1 LRTRLAGIASVWLRM
16 NKLRQMF
23 RTSPRKLPIEHASN
37 APLPQRAPDWS
48 VGLRRFRRE
57 LDAELQQIRLE
68 LEFVRTRLSSYVGD
82 GIALTYLVDETPVF
96 VNSNDLGSPF
106 NLMSGGRYEE
116 DNIEVL
122 FSFLKEDTVFLDIGA
137 NIGFFTLKIGKRLG
151 PKGKVYAFEP
161 HPRIHDL
168 LRRNV
173 HVNGLGNVVTCFK
186 LALSDKNTTETLLY
200 PVGHLGGGHL
210 GPGEVSGHTA
220 VDAELRR
227 LDDLLGADFRCD
239 LVKIDVEGHEI
250 GVLDGMRNVVLNSPQ
265 IKILFEKLSPNAGTE
280 PALESYFSQ
289 LGFVLYGVQ
298 PDASLAALD
307 KGALADWVGYV
318 VAARAGAIGDGL
330 CRSRFSIYGGQ
341 LLAPTASV
349 PEPGPLR
356 RTADQGQMLF
366 HGPYWYLRQG
376 NWRFKFHGEVRGVA
390 CFALLQRFGHLVEQF
405 SVQEG
410 QFEHV
415 IAVPRDLIYF
425 ECAAYAETTQ
435 TEITV
440 DRLEFIREG

>member
-1 LRTRLAGIASVWLRM
+1 MRPAGIASVWMRM

-23 RTSPRKLPIEHASN
+23 RNSQREPPVEQAPT
-37 APLPQRAPDWS
+37 APLQMYGP
-48 VGLRRFRRE
+48 E
-57 LDAELQQIRLE
+57 LDAGLRQIRGDVDAELRQIRLE
-68 LEFVRTRLSSYVGD
+68 LEFVRTRLTSYVGD
-82 GIALTYLVDETPVF
+82 GIALTYLVDETPIF

-122 FSFLKEDTVFLDIGA
+122 LSFLKEDTIFLDIGA

-151 PKGKVYAFEP
+151 PQGKVYAFEP

-173 HVNGLGNVVTCFK
+173 HINGIAKLVTCFK
-186 LALSDKNTTETLLY
+186 LALSDKNATETLRY
-200 PVGHLGGGHL
+200 PIGHLGGGHL
-210 GPGEVSGHTA
+210 GPVENLGDTV

-250 GVLDGMRNVVLNSPQ
+250 GVLDGMKNIVLNSPR
-265 IKILFEKLSPNAGTE
+265 IKILFEKLDANAGTE
-280 PALESYFSQ
+280 AALESYFSG
-289 LGFVLYGVQ
+289 LGFALYAVRH
-298 PDASLAALD
+298 DASLAALA
-307 KGALADWVGYV
+307 KGALAEWSGYV
-318 VAARAGAIGDGL
+318 VATRPGAIEDGL
-330 CRSRFSIYGGQ
+330 QRSRFSIYGGQ
-341 LLAPTASV
+341 LLPPTASA
-349 PEPGPLR
+349 PESGPLR
-356 RTADQGQMLF
+356 RTANQGQMLF

-376 NWRFKFHGEVRGVA
+376 VWRFKFHGKIRGA
-390 CFALLQRFGHLVEQF
+390 ARFGLLQRFGHVVEQF
-405 SVQEG
+405 SVQVG

-415 IAVPRDLIYF
+415 LVVPRDLIYF
-425 ECAAYAETTQ
+425 ECAAYAETAQ
-435 TEITV
+435 VEITV